1 MQICGRL
8 PKIST
13 LHALKGRLVS
23 NVRYKYACWATVSK
37 VAAATGR
44 WWLMSIVA
52 IISEDENYS
61 IHHRQKRRSP
71 RTRAALAFTTL
82 NRPLAGESES
92 LATSLSGGDG
102 GDEDDGGGGGGT
114 CVAASLATDVASAA
128 TAASATKLSKYT
140 II

>member
-1 MQICGRL
+1 MEVDVYRCHNIRGRKL
-8 PKIST
+8 FNSSP
-13 LHALKGRLVS
+13 
-23 NVRYKYACWATVSK
+23 SK
-37 VAAATGR
+37 KAIAA
-44 WWLMSIVA
+44 
-52 IISEDENYS
+52 
-61 IHHRQKRRSP
+61 HK
-71 RTRAALAFTTL
+71 RAALAFTTL